1 MGDPDARACAR
12 PKPSDLRASARARP
26 SGRRAAAMSAM
37 LALAVLT
44 ATTGCARKNDP
55 VPPTDATRSPAPQ
68 LIAPGEVTQPIRDL
82 EDD

>member
-1 MGDPDARACAR
+1 
-12 PKPSDLRASARARP
+12 
-26 SGRRAAAMSAM
+26 MSAM